1 MNNVPAFR
9 DEPYIINEDFYRDHL
24 TTKVVAFPVNGLR
37 QNRVANWIQVIKF
50 LMEDE
55 DFGIQLKKNIPRTA
69 DLDAK
74 LKDIKAPYEKMKT
87 IYKYVQDNMQWNEIT
102 GLWAFDGVKAAW
114 KDKKGTD
121 GEINLILVNLL
132 KDADLD
138 AHPVLLS
145 THENGVVNTG
155 DAGTYDSPG
164 FRQFDKVM
172 AYVEIGDQMY
182 VLDASQKD
190 IPVHMIPPDVVM
202 TEGLVIEKIET
213 FDWGWR
219 TMWNKNVVKKNIV
232 MISGEISPSGKMTG
246 EVTITSYDYDRIA
259 RLATAKKGKDK
270 FTERYITESNPSLM
284 VDAVEFENLD
294 SDSMPLVQ
302 KIKFSMPLNS
312 SGDYTYFSSNIL
324 SGLERNP
331 FIADNRFSDIF
342 FGTNQSY
349 LVLGN
354 FTIPE
359 GYQFE
364 QLPKNIKMIMPDTSI
379 SVVRRG
385 DILDN
390 RLMTKVQLDFAR
402 PVYPATQY
410 GEFQEFYKQ
419 LFDLINEQ
427 YVIRKK
433 K

>member
-1 MNNVPAFR
+1 
-9 DEPYIINEDFYRDHL
+9 
-24 TTKVVAFPVNGLR
+24 
-37 QNRVANWIQVIKF
+37 
-50 LMEDE
+50 
-55 DFGIQLKKNIPRTA
+55 
-69 DLDAK
+69 
-74 LKDIKAPYEKMKT
+74 
-87 IYKYVQDNMQWNEIT
+87 
-102 GLWAFDGVKAAW
+102 
-114 KDKKGTD
+114 
-121 GEINLILVNLL
+121 
-132 KDADLD
+132 
-138 AHPVLLS
+138 
-145 THENGVVNTG
+145 
-155 DAGTYDSPG
+155 
-164 FRQFDKVM
+164 
-172 AYVEIGDQMY
+172 
-182 VLDASQKD
+182 
-190 IPVHMIPPDVVM
+190 
-202 TEGLVIEKIET
+202 
-213 FDWGWR
+213 
-219 TMWNKNVVKKNIV
+219 
-232 MISGEISPSGKMTG
+232 
-246 EVTITSYDYDRIA
+246 
-259 RLATAKKGKDK
+259 
-270 FTERYITESNPSLM
+270 
-284 VDAVEFENLD
+284 
-294 SDSMPLVQ
+294 
-302 KIKFSMPLNS
+302 MPLNS

-379 SVVRRG
+379 SVIRRG
-385 DILDN
+385 DVLDN